1 MKYCKELTQI
11 KNLVSEEV
19 WEIFVRNNVI
29 IAGGTLTSVF
39 CNREVN
45 DIDVYVR
52 SETDFINFVT
62 DVYDYDYQYKLLG
75 ANVTSRSILFHDSE
89 TKQDVQLI
97 VYKYFETPQ
106 HIFNDYDFTINM
118 AALEVKTEQFHF
130 HEDFFKHNSQRY
142 LQFHTGTAY
151 PLISALRVQKYIEK
165 GYTISKSQM
174 LRLLLTISQIDIQT
188 WNQLKDEIG
197 GMYGLNMDEVFPEKE
212 EFSLEKAIAVLDEI
226 ISDKKF
232 HTGFASISQDVIWA
246 KFFPNK
252 IINGKYALNKFFK
265 NVEVIGDDICSA
277 YTKEFKY
284 VVGEIVDGGKYG
296 IYCYRGSDV
305 LSGQYNHYNKGNII
319 LELEPIKEDLQENFN
334 SVLQLMGPIKV
345 VAKYTR
351 DEFIEKYFVQIQDKN
366 EPEPPKFEPPK
377 LEAPK
382 PDFDPFFPFA

>member
-1 MKYCKELTQI
+1 MKYGKELNQI
-11 KNLVSEEV
+11 KNLVSESV
-19 WEIFVRNNVI
+19 WEIFVKNNVI

-52 SETDFINFVT
+52 NEKDFINFVL
-62 DVYDYDYQYKLLG
+62 DVFEGDEQFKLLA
-75 ANVTSRSILFHDSE
+75 ANVTNRSILFKDSE
-89 TKQDVQLI
+89 TQKDVQLI

-106 HIFNDYDFTINM
+106 HIFDDYDFTINM
-118 AALEVKTEQFHF
+118 SALEVATEQFHF

-151 PLISALRVQKYIEK
+151 PLISALRVQKYLDR

-174 LRLLLTISQIDIQT
+174 LRLLLTISQIDIHT
-188 WNQLKDEIG
+188 WDQLKDEIG

-226 ISDKKF
+226 VSDKKF
-232 HTGFASISQDVIWA
+232 HTPYASISEDVIWA

-252 IINGKYALNKFFK
+252 VINGKYALGKFFK
-265 NVEVIGDDICSA
+265 NVVVLGDEICSA
-277 YTKEFKY
+277 HDKNFKY
-284 VVGEIVDGGKYG
+284 VVGEVVDGGKYG

-305 LSGQYNHYNKGNII
+305 LNGNYNNYHLGNII
-319 LELEPIKEDLQENFN
+319 LELEPIANDTKENFN
-334 SVLQLMGPIKV
+334 AVLQLIGPVRV

-351 DEFIEKYFVQIQDKN
+351 DEFIKKYFVLMQDKDDT
-366 EPEPPKFEPPK
+366 EQLK
-377 LEAPK
+377 LPAPTSATD
-382 PDFDPFFPFA
+382 PDVFFPFG